1 MPLRKLAVLAVVAVI
16 ASACARGDRDLALE
30 QRSATTA
37 STAAVETTTTP
48 PTEAPPAPETPG
60 GGSRAPRQTS
70 PPAPRGPAPSCPPIP
85 PRAAPRADRSKYDLR
100 IDVRL
105 AENAVVGDVNVRFT
119 PDLAT
124 DRIIFRLWPNG
135 PRPARGG
142 ARLDVGQVVLNGR
155 PTASSQPDPTTLEV
169 ASGPLAAG
177 RAVDVAVPW
186 RLTLPGS
193 INERMARE
201 GDAVRLGSFFP
212 ILPWEPGVGWAREP
226 PTTGFAE
233 ASMASNADFMATITV
248 PEGLNVLATGLQNG
262 NRWTAPNVSDFALSV
277 GRFRLQSA
285 TAHVPDPVAVTV
297 GVHDATGDSPS
308 LYIGKIVRSLE
319 DFSRR
324 FGPYPWPAY
333 TMAVT
338 PDLGGGIEYPMH
350 VMQGPGTSGRTT
362 SHEVAHMWFFA
373 FITNNQGRDPWMDEG
388 LATYAEARFE
398 HTESSFRN
406 QSTPAGG
413 KNRLGEPM
421 TYWETRQS
429 IYYRSVYGQGAQ
441 ALLSLGPADM
451 VDCALRVYAARN
463 AYRIARPA
471 DLVSALEAVF
481 PNARSTMAG
490 FGVRT

>member
-1 MPLRKLAVLAVVAVI
+1 MPSRKLAVLAFVAVI
-16 ASACARGDRDLALE
+16 AAGCSRGDRDLSLD
-30 QRSATTA
+30 QRSATTT
-37 STAAVETTTTP
+37 STTAAETTTTP
-48 PTEAPPAPETPG
+48 PPAPATEPPPPTPG
-60 GGSRAPRQTS
+60 AARPTS
-70 PPAPRGPAPSCPPIP
+70 PPAARGPGATCPPIP
-85 PRAAPRADRSKYDLR
+85 PRAAPRADKSKYDLR

-142 ARLDVGQVVLNGR
+142 ARLDVGQVVVNGR

-177 RAVDVAVPW
+177 RGVDISVPW

-193 INERMARE
+193 INERMSRE

-233 ASMASNADFMATITV
+233 ASMASNADFTATITV
-248 PEGLNVLATGLQNG
+248 PDGLNVLATGLQDG

-285 TAHVPDPVAVTV
+285 TAHVPDPVSVTV
-297 GVHDATGDSPS
+297 GVHDPTGDSPANY
-308 LYIGKIVRSLE
+308 LPKIVRSLE

-350 VMQGPGTSGRTT
+350 VMQGPGTMGRTT

-398 HTESSFRN
+398 HTESTFRN

-413 KNRLGEPM
+413 KGRLGEPM
-421 TYWETRQS
+421 SYWESRQN

-441 ALLSLGPADM
+441 ALLTLGPADL
-451 VDCALRVYAARN
+451 VDCALRVYVARN
-463 AYRIARPA
+463 AYRIAKPA
-471 DLVSALEAVF
+471 DLVSALESVF

-490 FGVRT
+490 FGVRA